1 MFNSR
6 RGASVIVS
14 ATLLIAVAASAA
26 LVLWS
31 AFIFPSVP
39 QSDINQ
45 ILEDVKIVKVTPED
59 GKVVVYVINRGA
71 TDALIDS
78 IYLESP
84 FGDLDQPYSIP
95 ITQIAP
101 GEIKPI
107 PLEIGLA
114 MDEVVGIKV
123 VTVEGKQ
130 SSVLVMNASEV
141 SSPETTPEVVISYFD
156 KLPQE
161 IIYYNGSTT
170 DLSNDDTL
178 QEINLESVLM
188 STNET
193 IINATSGVAPIE
205 DESENVTRINDFLWH
220 SEDKLKNQD
229 LYLRVVYGGSLNAGH
244 AERIILQMELQITPK
259 PNFLEIKFYNWTSG
273 TYATSGPGY
282 MYVDVN
288 RTNWDIVSMIVTD
301 PDDFIA
307 EDGSYKFAVDT
318 MHYAGKDN
326 SIVNF
331 KLLTI
336 AVVSSTSSQL
346 LDSTFVFELPAG
358 VSPEEIVSMDFTM
371 TYCFDYSPIS
381 FDFRIYNYTASKWDK
396 LQTLNYDLDPGQYT
410 TVDLYATGRLS
421 DYVSDGSVKINL
433 HSVVYGAPVFE
444 ISIDVL
450 RLRIGET
457 TIDG

>member
-1 MFNSR
+1 MNSR
-6 RGASVIVS
+6 RGASVIIS
-14 ATLLIAVAASAA
+14 AILLIGVAVSAA

-45 ILEDVKIVKVTPED
+45 VLEDVRIVKVTPED
-59 GKVVVYVINRGA
+59 GRVMVYVINRGA
-71 TDALIDS
+71 TDALVDS
-78 IYLESP
+78 VYLESP
-84 FGDLDQPYSIP
+84 FGDLDQQYPIP
-95 ITQIAP
+95 ITPIAP

-107 PLEIGLA
+107 PLEIDLT
-114 MDEVVGIKV
+114 MDKPVGIKV

-141 SSPETTPEVVISYFD
+141 ASPETTPEILVSYFD
-156 KLPQE
+156 KLPYE
-161 IIYYNGSTT
+161 LIYYNGTSK
-170 DLSNDDTL
+170 DFSYDDTL

-205 DESENVTRINDFLWH
+205 VECENVTRINDFLWH
-220 SEDKLKNQD
+220 SEDKLKKQD
-229 LYLRVVYGGSLNAGH
+229 LYLRVVYGGSLGVSH
-244 AERIILQMELQITPK
+244 VERIILQMELQITPK
-259 PNFLEIKFYNWTSG
+259 PNQLEIKFYNWTSG
-273 TYATSGPGY
+273 AYVTSGPGY

-288 RTNWDIVSMIVTD
+288 RTNWDIVSMMVSE

-307 EDGSYKFAVDT
+307 ADGSYKFAVDT
-318 MHYAGKDN
+318 MHYAGEDN

-346 LDSTFVFELPAG
+346 LDSTFVFTLPAG
-358 VSPEEIVSMDFTM
+358 VSPEELASMDFTM
-371 TYCFDYSPIS
+371 TYCFDYNPIV
-381 FDFRIYNYTASKWDK
+381 FDFRIYNYSASNWNTVKSIAYV
-396 LQTLNYDLDPGQYT
+396 LPGDYT
-410 TVDLYATGRLS
+410 TEDLSVEGNLS
-421 DYVSDGSVKINL
+421 DYVSSDGKVKINL
-433 HSVVYGAPVFE
+433 YSVVYGAPVFE

-450 RLRIGET
+450 RLRIGAV
-457 TIDG
+457 TIE

>member
-1 MFNSR
+1 MLNSR

-14 ATLLIAVAASAA
+14 AILLIAVAASAA

-39 QSDINQ
+39 QSNINQ
-45 ILEDVKIVKVTPED
+45 VLEDVKIVKVTPED

-84 FGDLDQPYSIP
+84 FGDLDQTYSIP

-130 SSVLVMNASEV
+130 SSVLVMKASEV
-141 SSPETTPEVVISYFD
+141 ASPETTPEVIIKYFD
-156 KLPQE
+156 KLPNE
-161 IIYYNGSTT
+161 LIYNGSTM
-170 DLSNDDTL
+170 DLSNDDRL

-188 STNET
+188 STDET
-193 IINATSGVAPIE
+193 IINATSDVAPIE
-205 DESENVTRINDFLWH
+205 AESKNVTRINNFLWH
-220 SEDKLKNQD
+220 SDDKLKKQD
-229 LYLRVVYGGSLNAGH
+229 LYLRVVYGGSLNAIH
-244 AERIILQMELQITPK
+244 AERIILQMQLQITPK
-259 PNFLEIKFYNWTSG
+259 PNFLEIKFYNWSSG

-288 RTNWDIVSMIVTD
+288 RTDWDNEPMIVKD

-307 EDGSYKFAVDT
+307 ANGSYKFAVDT
-318 MHYAGKDN
+318 MHYAGEDN

-336 AVVSSTSSQL
+336 AIVSTTSSQL
-346 LDSTFVFELPAG
+346 LDSTFVFELPAS
-358 VSPEEIVSMDFTM
+358 VSPEELASMDFTM
-371 TYCFDYSPIS
+371 TYCFDYSPIN
-381 FDFRIYNYTASKWDK
+381 FDFRIYNYTASKWNTLK
-396 LQTLNYDLDPGQYT
+396 TLNYDLHPGDYT
-410 TVDLYATGRLS
+410 TVDLSATGRLS
-421 DYVSDGSVKINL
+421 DYVSGGYVKINL
-433 HSVVYGAPVFE
+433 YSVVYGAPVFE

-450 RLRIGET
+450 RLRIGAI